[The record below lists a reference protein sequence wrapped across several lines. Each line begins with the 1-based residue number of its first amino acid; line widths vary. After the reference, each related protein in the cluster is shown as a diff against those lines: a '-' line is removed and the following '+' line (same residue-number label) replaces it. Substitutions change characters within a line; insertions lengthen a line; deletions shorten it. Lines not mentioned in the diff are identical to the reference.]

1 VSAAGRRRSL
11 RERYRRFIGA
21 DPRVDVDDEL
31 AFHIDMRTEELVAR
45 GVARPEA
52 RERALRRF
60 GDVEGTRAAC
70 LESAGRRER
79 RLARTAYRTEVAHDL
94 RFALRALGRQR
105 GFAASAILALG
116 LGIGVATAV
125 FGVVDVVALRP
136 LPYREPGALVR
147 VFEVAEARPDE
158 RFNASAGTFED
169 WAARLRTFR
178 GLAAHTGANAVLTGH
193 GPADQLPAA
202 AASASL
208 AAVMG
213 ARPLLGR
220 WFLAED
226 EQPGVAPVVV
236 LSQGLWE
243 RLGARPDL
251 VGETLTLD
259 DVSHTVVGV
268 MPGTFHY
275 PGGPA
280 LWRPLGDILEGT
292 RAIRG
297 ARFLSVVGRLAPGVT
312 LERAQADLS
321 RVANQLAA
329 DVPEMAGHGAV
340 AVPLTEVLLGPTRP
354 RMLALLGA
362 VGLLLLLAC
371 ANVAG
376 LLLARATT
384 REQEMAVRAA
394 LGASRARLVRQLA
407 TEGLALWVMGGL
419 LGIVLSRILVPF
431 LVRASPVG
439 LPRLE
444 DAAVDLRVLAFAA
457 GATLLAGL
465 VFGLVPALGGA
476 RAGLALRAGTGR
488 LTAGRRQAHARRLL
502 VVGQLGVSLIL
513 LVGAGLMLR
522 SLGTLLSVDTGFDPE
537 HVTAVTIAAP
547 GHRYGTEVAR
557 AQLWA
562 ELQEALN
569 TVPRVR
575 VVGGSN
581 NPPVAGT
588 NMTSP
593 VFVEGRQPIDSSDEH
608 AQVAAVLPGYF
619 EALGI
624 RIVEGRPLDA
634 GDVAGATSVAVV
646 SEALARRYFGD
657 APALGQRV
665 RSAFGRPEWREVVG
679 VAADVRHRGPGE
691 AVPAQLYMPAPQ
703 HSVSGMTFLLRGDA
717 PASTLAPGVRARVAA
732 VDADLPVARIAPME
746 DLLGGTVALPRFLAL
761 ALAVFSGLAALL
773 ALLGVYSVMAF
784 GVTRRRPEIGTRLAL
799 GATRADILR
808 LILGSGLRLAAA
820 GIVVGLAGAWAVTR
834 VLVGM
839 LHGVTPLDP
848 LALAGAAAVLVAGV
862 LTASW
867 LPAWRASRLDPV
879 AILRTE

>member
-1 VSAAGRRRSL
+1 MSGGDRPRSL
-11 RERYRRFIGA
+11 GERYRRLVGA
-21 DPRVDVDDEL
+21 DPRVDVDEEL

-52 RERALRRF
+52 RELALRRF
-60 GDVEGTRAAC
+60 GDVDVARAAC
-70 LESAGRRER
+70 LESARKRDR
-79 RLARTAYRTEVAHDL
+79 RLARTEYRTEVAQDL
-94 RFALRALGRQR
+94 RFALRALARQR

-125 FGVVDVVALRP
+125 FGVVDAVALRP
-136 LPYREPGALVR
+136 LPYLEPDALVR

-158 RFNASAGTFED
+158 RTNTSAGTFED

-178 GLAAHTGANAVLTGH
+178 GLAAHTGANAVLTGY
-193 GPADQLPAA
+193 GQADQLPAA

-213 ARPLLGR
+213 ARPVLGR
-220 WFLAED
+220 WFVSED
-226 EQPGVAPVVV
+226 ERPGAAPVVV

-243 RLGARPDL
+243 RLGARPEL
-251 VGETLTLD
+251 VGGMLTLD
-259 DVSHTVVGV
+259 DVPHAVIGV
-268 MPGTFHY
+268 MPRTFLY
-275 PGGPA
+275 PDGPA
-280 LWRPLGDILEGT
+280 LWRPLGDVLEGT

-297 ARFLSVVGRLAPGVT
+297 ARFLNVVGRLAPGVT
-312 LERAQADLS
+312 LDAAQADLA

-340 AVPLTEVLLGPTRP
+340 AVPIADVLLGPTRP

-384 REQEMAVRAA
+384 REQEMAVRTA
-394 LGASRARLVRQLA
+394 LGASRGRLVRQLV

-419 LGIVLSRILVPF
+419 LGIVLARLLVPL
-431 LVRASPVG
+431 LVRASPIG

-444 DAAVDLRVLAFAA
+444 DAAVDLRVLAVAA

-465 VFGLVPALGGA
+465 VFGLVPALGAA
-476 RAGLALRAGTGR
+476 RPGLALRAGTGR
-488 LTAGRRQAHARRLL
+488 LTAGRRQARARRLL
-502 VVGQLGVSLIL
+502 VVGQLAVSLVL

-547 GHRYGTEVAR
+547 GYRYGTEAAR

-562 ELQEALN
+562 ELQEALT
-569 TVPRVR
+569 TVPSVR

-593 VFVEGRQPIDSSDEH
+593 VFVDGRQPIDGSDEH

-634 GDVAGATSVAVV
+634 GDVAEATPVAVV

-665 RSAFGRPEWREVVG
+665 RSAFGRREWREVVG

-691 AVPAQLYMPAPQ
+691 AVPTQLYLPAAQ
-703 HSVSGMTFLLRGDA
+703 HSVSGMTFLLRGEA
-717 PASTLAPGVRARVAA
+717 RPGARAADVRARVAV

-746 DLLGGTVALPRFLAL
+746 GLLGGTVALPRFLAL

-773 ALLGVYSVMAF
+773 ALVGVYSVMAL
-784 GVTRRRPEIGTRLAL
+784 GVARRRPEIGTRLAL
-799 GATRADILR
+799 GATPAAIIR

-820 GIVVGLAGAWAVTR
+820 GVVVGLAGAWAVTR
-834 VLVGM
+834 ILAGM
-839 LHGVTPLDP
+839 LHGVSPVDP
-848 LALAGAAAVLVAGV
+848 LTLGGAAAVLVGGV
-862 LTASW
+862 LIASW

-879 AILRTE
+879 TTLRME